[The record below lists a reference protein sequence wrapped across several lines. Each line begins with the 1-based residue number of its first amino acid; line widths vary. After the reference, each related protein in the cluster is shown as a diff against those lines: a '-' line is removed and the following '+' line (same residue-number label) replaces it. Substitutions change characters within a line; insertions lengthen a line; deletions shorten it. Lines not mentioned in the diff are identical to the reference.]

1 MECVHQTINNS
12 RFRNILTMTRYTR
25 ARISVFLVYLGKC
38 PIKTRKSKKRK
49 MSWLALAPTTSHVKI
64 EFLKF
69 LAQNL
74 KGKINKCSIHHQRMG
89 Q

>member
-49 MSWLALAPTTSHVKI
+49 KKNELARSRAHHITCEDRIFEVSCAKS
-64 EFLKF
+64 
-69 LAQNL
+69 
-74 KGKINKCSIHHQRMG
+74 KG
-89 Q
+89 